1 MGRTRENSGIEFPI
15 GRCRTQGRQRLMRV
29 RFWGTRGSIAT
40 PGPGTN
46 HFGGNTSCVE
56 LTTANGD
63 LLIFDCGTG
72 AHRLA
77 AELMAQGKESINS
90 NILLGHTHWDHIQGF
105 PFFSPAFVKWN
116 SAAIY
121 GPEGSRGSLH
131 HVLAGQMEFTYFP
144 IELDQ
149 LPAAIS
155 YHDLTEGIHTIGS
168 ARVATQFLNHPA
180 MTLGYRVEADGVAV
194 GYLVEHEPFS
204 DELLRAGAEP
214 GRIESILHEG
224 DHRHAKFMADA
235 DLVIHDAQYTP
246 EEYVGK
252 KTWGHSTYDY
262 VVQIAAAAGG
272 RRVALTPHDPS
283 HDDSFVAEIERKA
296 RTLALQRAPGLQ
308 VFCAYEGCE
317 LVIEP
322 RSTLKPFVTAD
333 PFQPSAAQRRFN
345 ILVVDDHPDTLT
357 MIVRALQE
365 EDQYTVFKATSGPE
379 ALRTIDEDMPDLVV
393 LDYKMTGMDGL
404 AVMKT
409 LRAKPE
415 TQSLPVLMLTSMTDE
430 PSTRAGFEAGVTDY
444 VTRPFLIPQLP
455 PPVDTCLARTQPPV
469 IV

>member
-1 MGRTRENSGIEFPI
+1 
-15 GRCRTQGRQRLMRV
+15 MRA
-29 RFWGTRGSIAT
+29 RFWGTRGSIAS
-40 PGPGTN
+40 PGPATN

-77 AELMAQGKESINS
+77 AELMAQGKKAINS

-105 PFFSPAFVKWN
+105 PFFSPAFVKGN
-116 SAAIY
+116 SVAIY

-131 HVLAGQMEFTYFP
+131 DMLGGQMEYSYFP
-144 IELDQ
+144 IALDQ

-155 YHDLTEGIHTIGS
+155 YHDLTEGIYTIGG

-180 MTLGYRVEADGVAV
+180 MTVGYRVEADGAAMV
-194 GYLVEHEPFS
+194 YLVDHEPFS
-204 DELLRAGAEP
+204 DELWRAGAEP
-214 GRIESILHEG
+214 GSIDSILHEG
-224 DHRHAKFMADA
+224 DRRHAKFMAGA

-246 EEYVGK
+246 DEYASK

-262 VVQIAAAAGG
+262 VVQIAAAAGA
-272 RRVALTPHDPS
+272 RRVALTHHDPS
-283 HDDSFVAEIERKA
+283 HNDDFVANIERKA
-296 RTLALQRAPGLQ
+296 RLLALELGTGLD

-317 LVIEP
+317 RVLEP
-322 RSTLKPFVTAD
+322 RSTLEPFVAAA
-333 PFQPSAAQRRFN
+333 PFQASVAQRRFHV
-345 ILVVDDHPDTLT
+345 LVVDDEPDMLAL
-357 MIVRALQE
+357 IVRAL
-365 EDQYTVFKATSGPE
+365 EDEQYAVRTATSGPA
-379 ALRTIDEDMPDLVV
+379 ALRTINGRMPDLVV

-404 AVMKT
+404 AVVRT

-415 TQSLPVLMLTSMTDE
+415 TQALPVLMLTGMTDE

-444 VTRPFLIPQLP
+444 VTKPFSIPQLTSR
-455 PPVDTCLARTQPPV
+455 VRACLARAQPL
-469 IV
+469 